1 MSEEQPNK
9 LGRDIVDE
17 QALERSIVVSPN
29 EWEEQNER
37 IAIAFLSVVG
47 EISFGDDVLK

>member
-1 MSEEQPNK
+1 MSEEQPNS

-17 QALERSIVVSPN
+17 QTLQRSVVVSPN
-29 EWEEQNER
+29 EWEKQNER

-47 EISFGDDVLK
+47 EISFGDEVLK